1 MPSPLSPPRILF
13 AVLTLI
19 TIFALWSTK
28 RSSSGAAGSDIVV
41 ILASNDGGSIGK
53 LPDFKEKVFR
63 NRASYAHRHG
73 YDFLWANISAFPVAG
88 APTPHWSKIPILR
101 AAFAAYPSATWLW
114 WLDLDALIMTPS
126 VPLHEL
132 LAPTTLPSLLLPA
145 GTPIRGIV
153 GPTEYNV
160 SFPTRRISGW
170 EDTRTLDASALQML
184 VTQDEMFGVNTGS
197 FVLRRG
203 SWAAW
208 VLEMW
213 TDGTFVGED
222 WVFKEQDAL
231 LHLMLQHAVVRDA
244 VGVVRQRVLNAYPT
258 DREER
263 EPGIEGPGWLRGKT
277 EAEARGMMW
286 RTGDLAVHLA
296 GCGTI
301 EGSCDELWAEKWAQR
316 EVEREVDVRGA
327 EERRERGEWGIEVG
341 TEALGTLIG
350 WGRPRWGG

>member
-1 MPSPLSPPRILF
+1 MPSPFSPPRLLL

-19 TIFALWSTK
+19 TILALWSTN
-28 RSSSGAAGSDIVV
+28 RGASRAGGSDIVV

-73 YDFLWANISAFPVAG
+73 YDFLWANISAFPVPK

-126 VPLHEL
+126 LPLHEL
-132 LAPTTLPSLLLPA
+132 LSPTTLPSVLLPA

-153 GPTEYNV
+153 GPTKYNV
-160 SFPTRRISGW
+160 SFPTRFVSGW
-170 EDTRTLDASALQML
+170 ESTRAPDADALQML
-184 VTQDEMFGVNTGS
+184 VTQDEMFGINTGS
-197 FVLRRG
+197 FALRRG
-203 SWAAW
+203 AWADW

-213 TDGTFVGED
+213 TDGRFVESD

-231 LHLMLQHAVVRDA
+231 LHLMLQHEVVRDA
-244 VGVVRQRVLNAYPT
+244 VGVVRQRALNAYPT
-258 DREER
+258 DRQER
-263 EPGIEGPGWLRGKT
+263 ETGVEGGAWLQGKT
-277 EAEARGMMW
+277 EEEARGMMW
-286 RTGDLAVHLA
+286 RKGDLVVHLA

-301 EGSCDELWAEKWAQR
+301 EGSCDELWLEKWEQR
-316 EVEREVDVRGA
+316 EVEREEDVRGA
-327 EERRERGEWGIEVG
+327 EERRRRGDWGIEVG
-341 TEALGTLIG
+341 REGVGKGRTRWRGLG
-350 WGRPRWGG
+350 